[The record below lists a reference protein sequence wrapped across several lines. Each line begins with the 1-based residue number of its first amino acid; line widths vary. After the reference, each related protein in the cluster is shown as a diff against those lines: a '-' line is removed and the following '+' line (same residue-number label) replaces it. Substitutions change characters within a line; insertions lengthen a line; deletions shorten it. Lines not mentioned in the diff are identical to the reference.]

1 MSSGRGSAG
10 GEALSPLL
18 FTGFAVAS
26 IGGPLGLAA
35 IFVPQAVG
43 EAAGLATLLGALVF
57 LAPLAI
63 WLRYSER
70 IASAGGLAAF
80 VEAAAGRRAA
90 LVQGWIWALAY
101 FLYLPYTITF
111 VVYDVLTP
119 VFPGIV
125 PARSALELLLPLG
138 IVCAVLLPLRP
149 LLAAVLALAAAQLVL
164 VLVLAALE
172 VARAPRPTGTF
183 SVSHLD
189 PTARSGAA
197 VGLLFVCASLPVF
210 LGGEVRGG
218 ARTVRRGLVVAF
230 AAVAAYVFFA
240 AVPLAGVP
248 ESLREAAVP
257 GAAVAQAYAGRPLAI
272 AIGVGAA
279 VSVTLLIVAEYV
291 ALSRLL
297 HWLHDVPVRRVVLWA
312 AVPFLALD
320 AISLLDPGRFY
331 DDALK
336 PSLGALFVAEL
347 IVIAVYPLFRARSG
361 RRVGVASLA
370 AVAIASGLMG
380 WGFYTL
386 VAGAAST

>member
-1 MSSGRGSAG
+1 MSSGSGSARG
-10 GEALSPLL
+10 AALSPLL

-43 EAAGLATLLGALVF
+43 DAAGLATVLGVLVF

-125 PARSALELLLPLG
+125 PARSALELLLPIA
-138 IVCAVLLPLRP
+138 IV
-149 LLAAVLALAAAQLVL
+149 AAVLAPLRALLAGVLAAAAVQLVL
-164 VLVLAALE
+164 VLVLGALE
-172 VARAPRPTGTF
+172 LARAPRPSGTF

-189 PTARSGAA
+189 TTARSGAA

-218 ARTVRRGLVVAF
+218 GRTVRRGLVVAF
-230 AAVAAYVFFA
+230 ALVAAYVVFA
-240 AVPLAGVP
+240 AIPLAGVP
-248 ESLREAAVP
+248 ESLRDAALP
-257 GAAVAQAYAGRPLAI
+257 GASIAQAYAGRALAI
-272 AIGVGAA
+272 AIGIGAA
-279 VSVTLLIVAEYV
+279 LSVTVLIVAEYV

-312 AVPFLALD
+312 AIPFVALD
-320 AISLLDPGRFY
+320 AVSLLDPGRFY

-347 IVIAVYPLFRARSG
+347 IVVALYPRFRARTG

-370 AVAIASGLMG
+370 AAAIASGLMA

-386 VAGAAST
+386 VAGSAAT